1 MNFLSGIQPHKHV
14 IAALKFADWAYL
26 TPEEREAAA
35 EAEIAKVARIQAEI
49 DRNRRMVSIISGK
62 PGKDCYNDEEL
73 NELAVKAAKSGM
85 ATEFNTRVATLA
97 AARAVLKGSVGF
109 NGEPIEMPD
118 SVRMS
123 LSEDASVAVEPE
135 PLAELVASVA
145 TKVPPSP
152 LADPFATKV
161 PPSPPMSVEE
171 MLERTSRWLEEVKH
185 VGIVDEKEKQSPSS
199 VLDSV
204 ADYPDMT
211 DEDWSERTRKRLELV
226 KNSIEM
232 NNKWLR
238 ESMELRESWRKSESG
253 DGVETPPATADTE
266 QPSTQEET
274 VEMAEPAPP
283 VLEVEAEEAPAP
295 EVESEPAPPVP
306 EVEVEEA
313 PATEVEQ
320 DKVEEAVAADVEE
333 KNEEDVDKKQGKTK
347 KKKKK
352 GK

>member
-1 MNFLSGIQPHKHV
+1 
-14 IAALKFADWAYL
+14 
-26 TPEEREAAA
+26 
-35 EAEIAKVARIQAEI
+35 
-49 DRNRRMVSIISGK
+49 
-62 PGKDCYNDEEL
+62 
-73 NELAVKAAKSGM
+73 M
-85 ATEFNTRVATLA
+85 ATEFNTRVARLA
-97 AARAVLKGSVGF
+97 AARAVPKRSVGF

-145 TKVPPSP
+145 TKIPPSP

-204 ADYPDMT
+204 ANYPDMT

-253 DGVETPPATADTE
+253 DGVGTPPATADTE

-295 EVESEPAPPVP
+295 EVESEPAPPGPEVEAEPAPPVP
-306 EVEVEEA
+306 EVEAEVEDA

-320 DKVEEAVAADVEE
+320 DKVEEAVAPDVEE
-333 KNEEDVDKKQGKTK
+333 KNKEDIDKKQGKTK

>member
-1 MNFLSGIQPHKHV
+1 
-14 IAALKFADWAYL
+14 
-26 TPEEREAAA
+26 
-35 EAEIAKVARIQAEI
+35 
-49 DRNRRMVSIISGK
+49 
-62 PGKDCYNDEEL
+62 
-73 NELAVKAAKSGM
+73 M
-85 ATEFNTRVATLA
+85 ATEFNTRVARLA
-97 AARAVLKGSVGF
+97 AARAVLKRSVGF

-145 TKVPPSP
+145 TKVPLS
-152 LADPFATKV
+152 PFADSVATKA

-171 MLERTSRWLEEVKH
+171 MLARTSRWLEEVKH
-185 VGIVDEKEKQSPSS
+185 VSIVDEKEKRSPSS

-238 ESMELRESWRKSESG
+238 QSLELRESWRKSESG
-253 DGVETPPATADTE
+253 DGDETPPATADE
-266 QPSTQEET
+266 DQPSAQEET
-274 VEMAEPAPP
+274 LEKDEPAPP
-283 VLEVEAEEAPAP
+283 VPEVEAEEAPAP

-306 EVEVEEA
+306 EVESEPAPPVPQVESEPA
-313 PATEVEQ
+313 PPVPEVEAEEPPAMEVSQ

-333 KNEEDVDKKQGKTK
+333 KNKEDIDKKQGKTK